1 MIDALPRILRMS
13 AAAVLLVLPAAC
25 GQQGPAPDDLV
36 EGRFF
41 PAFELR
47 DFAGGSRQISDYRGK
62 LVILNVWATWC
73 PPCRKELPSLQRLQ
87 TLLGTDAYA
96 VLGLSVDADADI
108 AQEYLLER
116 GIAFEN
122 FLDIGG
128 AEARRVMGI
137 RAYPDTFIISP
148 DGVLL
153 RSIVGDRAW
162 DDPAVV
168 RALEAAR
175 AGDAAVLRNI

>member
-1 MIDALPRILRMS
+1 MTDALSRLFRIMGVATLF
-13 AAAVLLVLPAAC
+13 ALPAAC
-25 GQQGPAPDDLV
+25 GQGPAPDDLV

-47 DFAGGSRQISDYRGK
+47 DFAGGSRPLDDYRGK

-87 TLLGTDAYA
+87 DALGTEDYA
-96 VLGLSVDADADI
+96 VLGLSVDTVADI
-108 AQEYLLER
+108 AQEYLFER

-122 FLDIGG
+122 FIDLEGV
-128 AEARRVMGI
+128 EVRRVLGI

-148 DGVLL
+148 EGVLL
-153 RSIVGDRAW
+153 RGIVGDRAW
-162 DDPAVV
+162 DDPALL
-168 RALEAAR
+168 RAIQAAR
-175 AGDAAVLRNI
+175 AGDATGLRDI

>member
-1 MIDALPRILRMS
+1 MTGVLLRILGVS
-13 AAAVLLVLPAAC
+13 AVAVLLALPAGC
-25 GQQGPAPDDLV
+25 GQGPPPDDLV

-41 PAFELR
+41 PAFVLH
-47 DFAGGSRQISDYRGK
+47 DFAGGSRPLGDYRGK
-62 LVILNVWATWC
+62 LVVLNVWATWC

-87 TLLGTDAYA
+87 EALGTDDYA
-96 VLGLSVDADADI
+96 VLGLSVDSEADI

-116 GIAFEN
+116 GIRFDN
-122 FLDIGG
+122 FIDLEGV
-128 AEARRVMGI
+128 EVRRVLGI

-162 DDPAVV
+162 DDPALLRVI
-168 RALEAAR
+168 EAAR
-175 AGDAAVLRNI
+175 AGDTAGLRDI

>member
-1 MIDALPRILRMS
+1 MIGVLLRSLGMS
-13 AAAVLLVLPAAC
+13 ALAALLVLPAAC
-25 GQQGPAPDDLV
+25 GKGPAPDDLV

-62 LVILNVWATWC
+62 VVILNVWATWC

-87 TLLGTDAYA
+87 TALGTEHYA

-116 GIAFEN
+116 GIRFEN
-122 FLDIGG
+122 FLDIDGV
-128 AEARRVMGI
+128 EVRRVLGV

-153 RSIVGDRAW
+153 RGIVGDRVW

-168 RALEAAR
+168 RAIEAVR
-175 AGDAAVLRNI
+175 TGDVAGLGDI